1 MQRSSGSVRCLK
13 FMYCRHS
20 VRPICKCMYIRFV
33 GKSLHAVRIIRMGD
47 SLCQLISVVLGRA
60 KCEIAPIN
68 LKQKATYRTDLTYKL
83 TCGKRLYWTRESRS
97 TMFGR
102 SAKDTIGRRI
112 SIQMTKYTAVGEKLN
127 WSIVQLSGDTSDT
140 TIRLPFCTGA
150 AFRPARS
157 SIGALHNLIFLLHL
171 PWTRARILIP
181 TIGHAW
187 IKLVMATTLALVL
200 GSSVKL
206 AAMGL

>member
-1 MQRSSGSVRCLK
+1 MTVYSHDT
-13 FMYCRHS
+13 Y
-20 VRPICKCMYIRFV
+20 
-33 GKSLHAVRIIRMGD
+33 D
-47 SLCQLISVVLGRA
+47 SQLISVVLGWT

-68 LKQKATYRTDLTYKL
+68 LKQKATNRTDLTYKL

-97 TMFGR
+97 TMFGK

-127 WSIVQLSGDTSDT
+127 WSIVQLSGDTS
-140 TIRLPFCTGA
+140 
-150 AFRPARS
+150 FRPARS
-157 SIGALHNLIFLLHL
+157 SIGTLHNLIFLLHL

-187 IKLVMATTLALVL
+187 IKLVMATSLALVL